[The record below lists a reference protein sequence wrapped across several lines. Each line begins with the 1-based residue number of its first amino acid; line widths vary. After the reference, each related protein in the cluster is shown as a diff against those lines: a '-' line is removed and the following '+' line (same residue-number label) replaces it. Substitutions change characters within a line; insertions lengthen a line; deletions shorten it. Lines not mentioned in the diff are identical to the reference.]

1 MDVALLR
8 NKTGEVQ
15 EGGSR
20 AASANFTFFLIFIYV
35 FYSVL
40 CIGGLPKNDKKQDSS
55 RDRKMIQKWCQH
67 GPKMVHFC
75 DPLWLMLALLGF
87 MLA

>member
-1 MDVALLR
+1 MDVALLPY
-8 NKTGEVQ
+8 KTGEVQ

-20 AASANFTFFLIFIYV
+20 IAFANVTFVFILYL
-35 FYSVL
+35 FYNVL
-40 CIGGLPKNDKKQDSS
+40 CIGGLPKNDKKQDGS
-55 RDRKMIQKWCQH
+55 RDPKMIQKWCQH